1 MKEYYYTLKKC
12 PLFKNIDLKSLDE
25 IFSNIEYQIKTFDLN
40 ENIYWEND
48 ICDEVNI
55 ILEGEINIQSISSSG
70 KIFRVLHFTK
80 GNIFGEGL
88 LFSDLNKY
96 PISVTASEKETKT
109 LVISKKNLIKA
120 FNINTELTTSFMK
133 ILSNRI
139 TLLNDKVKILALQS
153 IRKKI
158 CYFIIKRYKKNKD
171 LKIDIGMNKKTLAES
186 LAILRPSLSR
196 ELIKMKEEKII
207 DYDKKYIYILNMEAI
222 KLELYN

>member
-12 PLFKNIDLKSLDE
+12 PLFKNVDLKSLEE
-25 IFSNIEYQIKTFDLN
+25 IFNNIDYQIKKFDLN

-88 LFSDLNKY
+88 IFSDLNKY
-96 PISVTASEKETKT
+96 PISVTASEKNTKT
-109 LVISKKNLIKA
+109 LIISKKNLIKA
-120 FNINTELTTSFMK
+120 FSINTELTTSFMK

-158 CYFIIKRYKKNKD
+158 CYFILKKYKKNED
-171 LKIDIGMNKKTLAES
+171 LKIDIGMNKETLAES
-186 LAILRPSLSR
+186 LAIPRPSLSR
-196 ELIKMKEEKII
+196 ELIKMKNENII
-207 DYDKKYIYILNMEAI
+207 NYDKKYIYILNIDAI
-222 KLELYN
+222 KLELL

>member
-158 CYFIIKRYKKNKD
+158 CYFIIKRYKKNED

>member
-12 PLFKNIDLKSLDE
+12 PLFENVDLKSLEE
-25 IFSNIEYQIKTFDLN
+25 IFNNIDYQIKKFDLN

-88 LFSDLNKY
+88 IFSDLNKY
-96 PISVTASEKETKT
+96 PISVTASEKNTKT
-109 LVISKKNLIKA
+109 LIISKKNLIKA
-120 FNINTELTTSFMK
+120 FSINTELTTSFMK

-158 CYFIIKRYKKNKD
+158 CYFILKKYKKNED
-171 LKIDIGMNKKTLAES
+171 LKIDIGMNKETLAES
-186 LAILRPSLSR
+186 LAIPRPSLSR
-196 ELIKMKEEKII
+196 ELIKMKNENII
-207 DYDKKYIYILNMEAI
+207 NYDKKYIYILNIDAI
-222 KLELYN
+222 KLELL

>member
-12 PLFKNIDLKSLDE
+12 PLFKNVDLKSLDE
-25 IFSNIEYQIKTFDLN
+25 IFNNINYQMKTFNLN

-48 ICDEVNI
+48 ICDEINI
-55 ILEGEINIQSISSSG
+55 ILEGEISIQSISSSG
-70 KIFRVLHFTK
+70 EIFRVLHFTK

-88 LFSDLNKY
+88 IFSDLNEY
-96 PISVTASEKETKT
+96 PISVTASEKNTKI
-109 LVISKKNLIKA
+109 LIISKNDLIKA
-120 FNINTELTTSFMK
+120 FSINTELTTSFMK

-158 CYFIIKRYKKNKD
+158 CYFILKRYKKNEN

-186 LAILRPSLSR
+186 LAIPRPSLSR

-207 DYDKKYIYILNMEAI
+207 DYDKKYIYILNMNAI
-222 KLELYN
+222 ELELYN